1 MPDKARVAAVL
12 DRMALCEAQ
21 ARYCRALDA
30 KDWDGVAALIAEDY
44 FVEMPGD
51 PDKPELRGRDE
62 ALAYIRASVS
72 DAVIVHHVHSPEIEI
87 RGDEATAIW
96 AIHERILWEEGK
108 WALGGYGHY
117 HQRWVREDGAWK
129 LLTLKLA
136 RLHMDHDP
144 PAREW
149 AMGVWDES
157 QAARHGKNV

>member
-1 MPDKARVAAVL
+1 MPNDTRVAAVL
-12 DRMALCEAQ
+12 DRMALCDAQ
-21 ARYCRALDA
+21 ARYCRALDG
-30 KDWDGVAALIAEDY
+30 KDWDAVAALMDEDY

-62 ALAYIRASVS
+62 AIAYIRASVS
-72 DAVIVHHVHSPEIEI
+72 DAVTVHHVHSPEIEI

-96 AIHERILWEEGK
+96 AIHERILWGDGK

-117 HQRWVREDGAWK
+117 HQRWVRRGGEWK

-136 RLHMDHDP
+136 RLHMDHSP
-144 PAREW
+144 EASEW
-149 AMGVWDES
+149 TTSVWDES